1 MTQSKRVDYKMPKYR
16 YDLHIHSAL
25 SPCADDDMTPVNIVA
40 TCSAL
45 GIDILAI
52 ADHNAIKNVE
62 AAMEVG
68 DVLGVT
74 VVPAVELQT
83 NEDLHLLC
91 LFPDFERLEAF
102 YKKINFTSLKNRE
115 DVFGR
120 QLVINSDDEI
130 VEVEESLLLTAAEIS
145 ESEAHALAQRYS
157 GICVPA
163 HVDREAFG
171 MLAML
176 GGIPHYYTAI
186 EYSCDGEND
195 PGLNDFFILHD
206 SDAHTLDSI
215 GKGVHFLDLEE
226 PSAEAL
232 ISFLENKSK
241 K

>member
-1 MTQSKRVDYKMPKYR
+1 MPKYR

-45 GIDILAI
+45 GIDILAV

-62 AAMEVG
+62 AAIEVG
-68 DVLGVT
+68 DALGIT
-74 VVPAVELQT
+74 VVPAFELQT

-91 LFPDFERLEAF
+91 LFPDFDRLEAF
-102 YKKINFTSLKNRE
+102 YKKINFTNLKNRE

-130 VEVEESLLLTAAEIS
+130 VEVEECLLLTAAEIS
-145 ESEAHALAQRYS
+145 ESEAYALAKRYN

-163 HVDREAFG
+163 HVDRDAFG
-171 MLAML
+171 MLSML
-176 GGIPHYYTAI
+176 GGIPPYYTAV
-186 EYSCDGEND
+186 EYSCDGECD
-195 PGLNDFFILHD
+195 PGLSDFLILHD

>member
-1 MTQSKRVDYKMPKYR
+1 MAKYR

-62 AAMEVG
+62 AGMEVG
-68 DVLGVT
+68 EALGIT
-74 VVPAVELQT
+74 VVPAFELQT

-91 LFPDFERLEAF
+91 LFPDFDRLRAF
-102 YKKINFTSLKNRE
+102 HKKINFTDLKNRE
-115 DVFGR
+115 DIFGR

-130 VEVEESLLLTAAEIS
+130 VEVEDSLLLTSAEIS
-145 ESEAHALAQRYS
+145 ESEAYALALRY
-157 GICVPA
+157 GGVCVPA
-163 HVDREAFG
+163 HVDRDSFG
-171 MLAML
+171 MIAML
-176 GGIPHYYTAI
+176 GGIPPYYHAV
-186 EYSCDGEND
+186 EYSCDGDNAHEVD
-195 PGLNDFFILHD
+195 DIFILHD

-215 GKGVHFLDLEE
+215 GKGVHFIDLEE
-226 PSAEAL
+226 PTAEAL
-232 ISFLENKSK
+232 ISFLINKSK

>member
-1 MTQSKRVDYKMPKYR
+1 MAKYR

-68 DVLGVT
+68 EALGIT
-74 VVPAVELQT
+74 VVPAFELQT
-83 NEDLHLLC
+83 NEDLHLVC

-102 YKKINFTSLKNRE
+102 YKKINFTDLKNRE
-115 DVFGR
+115 DIFGR
-120 QLVINSDDEI
+120 QLVINSDDEV
-130 VEVEESLLLTAAEIS
+130 VEIEDSLLLTSAEIS
-145 ESEAHALAQRYS
+145 ENEAYDLALRY
-157 GICVPA
+157 GGVCVPA
-163 HVDREAFG
+163 HVDRESFG
-171 MLAML
+171 LLAML
-176 GGIPHYYTAI
+176 GGIPPYYKSV

-195 PGLNDFFILHD
+195 PNLKDLFILHD

-215 GKGVHFLDLEE
+215 GKGVHFIDLEE
-226 PSAEAL
+226 PTAEAL
-232 ISFLENKSK
+232 IDFLVNKSK
-241 K
+241 I

>member
-1 MTQSKRVDYKMPKYR
+1 MAKYR

-62 AAMEVG
+62 AGMEVG
-68 DVLGVT
+68 EALGIT
-74 VVPAVELQT
+74 VVPAFELQT

-91 LFPDFERLEAF
+91 LFPDFDRLRAF
-102 YKKINFTSLKNRE
+102 HKKINFTDLKNRE
-115 DVFGR
+115 DIFGR

-130 VEVEESLLLTAAEIS
+130 VEVEDSLLLTSAEIS
-145 ESEAHALAQRYS
+145 ESEAYALALRY
-157 GICVPA
+157 GGVCVPA
-163 HVDREAFG
+163 HVDRDSFG
-171 MLAML
+171 MIAML
-176 GGIPHYYTAI
+176 GGIPPYYHAV
-186 EYSCDGEND
+186 EYSCDGDNAHEVD
-195 PGLNDFFILHD
+195 DIFILHD

-215 GKGVHFLDLEE
+215 GKGVNFIDLEE
-226 PSAEAL
+226 PTAEAL
-232 ISFLENKSK
+232 ISFLINKSK